1 MVRMGPVKW
10 LTYKQAAKFVGRSKG
25 AIRLWGRQGMPLGWK
40 TIDGQRARVVSDRV
54 LLEWSRQKMKN
65 SPVHQY
71 RMRAI
76 RRAEGLPDIPLNL
89 PRRSAPLPKPQSLPT
104 GRTAPEVDLDA
115 PKVNPLAEL
124 PPMRAPAEWDTVPA
138 AMKTDD
144 PACWGIDAFT
154 ADSFHD
160 DEERAML
167 ADICAGCPLVDLC
180 RTFAIAE
187 KPAAGFWA
195 GQPSSAYRRR

>member
-1 MVRMGPVKW
+1 MGPVKW
-10 LTYKQAAKFVGRSKG
+10 LTYKQAAKHVGRSPRTIK
-25 AIRLWGRQGMPLGWK
+25 LWCEQGMTRGWK
-40 TIDGQRARVVSDRV
+40 TIDGQRTRVVSERV

-76 RRAEGLPDIPLNL
+76 RRAEGLPDLPLNL
-89 PRRSAPLPKPQSLPT
+89 PVRSPAPKPQSAST

-115 PKVNPLAEL
+115 PKVDPVAEL
-124 PPMRAPAEWDTVPA
+124 PPMRAPVEWGTVTE
-138 AMKTDD
+138 AMKIDD

-167 ADICAGCPLVDLC
+167 AGICAGCPLVELC

-195 GQPSSAYRRR
+195 GQPSSVYRRRAG

>member
-1 MVRMGPVKW
+1 MAVMGPVKW
-10 LTYKQAAKFVGRSKG
+10 LTYKQAAKRIERSPRTIK
-25 AIRLWGRQGMPLGWK
+25 LWCEQGMTRGWK
-40 TIDGQRARVVSDRV
+40 TIDGQRTRVVSERV
-54 LLEWSRQKMKN
+54 VLEWHRDKLKN

-89 PRRSAPLPKPQSLPT
+89 PKRSTPTPKPQHALT

-115 PKVNPLAEL
+115 PRVNPLAEL
-124 PPMRAPAEWDTVPA
+124 PPMRAPAEWEIVTE

-154 ADSFHD
+154 ADSFYD

-167 ADICAGCPLVDLC
+167 ADICAGCPLVELC
-180 RTFAIAE
+180 RAFAIAE

-195 GQPSSAYRRR
+195 GQPSSVYRRR

>member
-1 MVRMGPVKW
+1 MGPVQW
-10 LTYKQAAKFVGRSKG
+10 LTYKQAAKHVGRSPRTIKH
-25 AIRLWGRQGMPLGWK
+25 WCEQGMPRGWK
-40 TIDGQRARVVSDRV
+40 TIGGQRTRVVSDRV
-54 LLEWSRQKMKN
+54 VLEWSRQKMKN

-71 RMRAI
+71 RIRAA
-76 RRAEGLPDIPLNL
+76 RRAEGLPDLPLNI
-89 PRRSAPLPKPQSLPT
+89 PKRSAAPKPQSVPV
-104 GRTAPEVDLDA
+104 GRTAPELDLDA

-124 PPMRAPAEWDTVPA
+124 PPMRAPAEWDTVTE
-138 AMKTDD
+138 AMKTEN
-144 PACWGIDAFT
+144 PACWGIDGFT
-154 ADSFHD
+154 ADTFND